1 MGSFLSECCR
11 QIDSISRPS
20 RTMTFYRIPGER
32 RDCPACGASVCDLEP
47 LVLHESRRYLWRV
60 GVVSGCERCGLVF
73 ANPLPTARELALVYS
88 PTGDWGR
95 SRQEPRERPVAR
107 RRLQRLFADI
117 SNEMDVLR
125 PPPGAAAFDFGCG
138 PGQWLDAL
146 AAAGWTTFGLE
157 PATKV
162 AFQRHREVVSVPE
175 TPQFDLVM
183 LHHVLEH
190 VTEPLTI
197 LKQLARATRPGGF
210 LMISVPNFEGAYE
223 HGDLEYCL
231 RSKTHVLAFTQ
242 PCLQW
247 LTASSGFRIVA
258 GSLGS
263 GGRHRIVLA
272 RREDGV
278 LSAPV
283 EPLTEGR
290 AALAR
295 YYARFPNA
303 QSRPRRGPVR
313 ARAALGSVRLL
324 AVAASRRLLG
334 PFAAR

>member
-1 MGSFLSECCR
+1 
-11 QIDSISRPS
+11 
-20 RTMTFYRIPGER
+20 MTLYRIPGEQ
-32 RDCPACGASVCDLEP
+32 RDCPACGAAACDIEP
-47 LVLHESRRYLWRV
+47 LVLHQSRGYLWRV
-60 GVVSGCERCGLVF
+60 GLISGCERCGLTF
-73 ANPLPTARELALVYS
+73 ANPLPTATELAGVYS

-107 RRLQRLFADI
+107 RRLQRLFAPI
-117 SNEMDVLR
+117 SDELDVLN
-125 PPPGAAAFDFGCG
+125 PPPGGAAFDFGCG

-146 AAAGWTTFGLE
+146 AAAGWATYGLE

-162 AFQRHREVVSVPE
+162 AFQRHREIASVPI

-190 VTEPLTI
+190 VTEPLVI
-197 LKQLARATRPGGF
+197 LKELARATRMGGF
-210 LMISVPNFEGAYE
+210 LMISVPNFEGAHE

-242 PCLQW
+242 PCLEW
-247 LTASSGFRIVA
+247 LTTTSGFRIVSA
-258 GSLGS
+258 STGS

-272 RREDGV
+272 RRDAGV
-278 LSAPV
+278 LPAPTA
-283 EPLTEGR
+283 PLAEAR
-290 AALAR
+290 AALSR

-303 QSRPRRGPVR
+303 RTRPHRGPVR
-313 ARAALGSVRLL
+313 IRAALANARLL
-324 AVAASRRLLG
+324 AAAGSRRLLR